1 MRSHL
6 DVRSLRSRLLCFET
20 ASAEAAAVHR
30 AYCMPLQ
37 FDCRTTGKRKR
48 ERLPAWQLNS
58 NNRQSHNVFS
68 LYGWLLARVQTG
80 NYCIWIDSDVH
91 VRSRCIAP
99 AMFSHRFKLFFFWKF
114 PPKHCP
120 MPMRL
125 GFGSCVQ
132 AMPSCFF
139 AMHKVCLTLQ
149 LLRSV
154 PSTWFKPPCALES
167 CFFPAL
173 NVVQHATFAVAGT
186 YIYIEILYCICFQ
199 TIYLF
204 YTYYNCKLVPIRISQ
219 LLWREPCRPWKKI
232 WSCFWPGMA
241 FTKM

>member
-1 MRSHL
+1 M
-6 DVRSLRSRLLCFET
+6 
-20 ASAEAAAVHR
+20 
-30 AYCMPLQ
+30 
-37 FDCRTTGKRKR
+37 
-48 ERLPAWQLNS
+48 
-58 NNRQSHNVFS
+58 FS

-99 AMFSHRFKLFFFWKF
+99 AMFSHRFKLFFSESS
-114 PPKHCP
+114 PPNIAQCQCGWALVHVFKPCH
-120 MPMRL
+120 R
-125 GFGSCVQ
+125 V
-132 AMPSCFF
+132 FF

-204 YTYYNCKLVPIRISQ
+204 YTYNCKLVPIRISQ
-219 LLWREPCRPWKKI
+219 LL
-232 WSCFWPGMA
+232 
-241 FTKM
+241 

>member
-1 MRSHL
+1 MCSKL
-6 DVRSLRSRLLCFET
+6 F
-20 ASAEAAAVHR
+20 
-30 AYCMPLQ
+30 
-37 FDCRTTGKRKR
+37 
-48 ERLPAWQLNS
+48 
-58 NNRQSHNVFS
+58 VFS

-99 AMFSHRFKLFFFWKF
+99 AMFSHRFKLFFFLKV
-114 PPKHCP
+114 PPQILPNANAAGLWFMCSSHAIV
-120 MPMRL
+120 
-125 GFGSCVQ
+125 F
-132 AMPSCFF
+132 FF
-139 AMHKVCLTLQ
+139 AMHNVCLTLQ
-149 LLRSV
+149 LVPSV

-204 YTYYNCKLVPIRISQ
+204 YTYNCKLVPIRISQ
-219 LLWREPCRPWKKI
+219 FLWREPCRPWKKI